1 MTKKWERPRMGHNK
15 ATAQSFA
22 FPEATA
28 AKLALGTGT
37 SVESVAELTGSSLDG
52 FHLVVLLARGGHV
65 CKRLRWL
72 LTDAV
77 VEVVELLLLTCLLEA
92 RRTGHRRPTPVPRA
106 PFWTPTA
113 STMADE
119 GRQHRV

>member
-52 FHLVVLLARGGHV
+52 FHLVVLLA
-65 CKRLRWL
+65 
-72 LTDAV
+72 
-77 VEVVELLLLTCLLEA
+77 
-92 RRTGHRRPTPVPRA
+92 
-106 PFWTPTA
+106 
-113 STMADE
+113 
-119 GRQHRV
+119 

>member
-1 MTKKWERPRMGHNK
+1 MGHNK

-52 FHLVVLLARGGHV
+52 FHLVVLLA
-65 CKRLRWL
+65 
-72 LTDAV
+72 
-77 VEVVELLLLTCLLEA
+77 
-92 RRTGHRRPTPVPRA
+92 
-106 PFWTPTA
+106 
-113 STMADE
+113 
-119 GRQHRV
+119 